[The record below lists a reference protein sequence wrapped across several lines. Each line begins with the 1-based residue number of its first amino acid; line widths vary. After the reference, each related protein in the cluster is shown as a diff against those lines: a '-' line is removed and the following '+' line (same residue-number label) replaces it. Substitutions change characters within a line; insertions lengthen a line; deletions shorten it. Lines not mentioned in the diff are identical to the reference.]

1 MQGALAQLFPKIM
14 QPHTFFCGVSDIRL
28 TILMNVCE
36 FTSGNV
42 ASGRA
47 GTALYEDNAAAY
59 IFAA

>member
-14 QPHTFFCGVSDIRL
+14 QPYTCCGVSDIRL
-28 TILMNVCE
+28 TILMNVSE

-59 IFAA
+59 IFVV